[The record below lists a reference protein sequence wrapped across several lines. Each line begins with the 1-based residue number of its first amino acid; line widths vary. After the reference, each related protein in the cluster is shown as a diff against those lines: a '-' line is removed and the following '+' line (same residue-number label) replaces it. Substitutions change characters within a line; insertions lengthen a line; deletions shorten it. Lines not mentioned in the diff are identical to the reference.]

1 MTKSQLLYKFQT
13 FILLC
18 SFQILIAQIPD
29 GYYDTAINQGGADL
43 KLKLNQI
50 IDNHVE
56 FPYTASETDVWDILK
71 ETDKDP
77 NNPDNVILIY
87 SGVSMDGDDRF
98 NPFNTNGWI
107 REHVWAKSR
116 GDFGTEIGPG
126 TDVHALRPLDIV
138 TNVSR
143 NNRAFN
149 NCTNCE
155 IVEDQSGNDTGSKRD
170 TNEYSFEPRDA
181 VKGDVARMLFYM
193 AVRYEGLDGYVDL
206 ELTETVLPLGDNTPF
221 LGVQSTLL
229 QWHRDDPVDDFERN
243 RNDVIYYSFQQ
254 NRNPFID
261 HPELAEYLWGNNVG
275 EVWGN
280 TLSTSEFE
288 TNTIHLFPNPTQDV
302 LTIRGLTTN
311 TTISIYDTLGKN
323 VMSFSAK
330 NDQNTIN
337 LSTLKG
343 LYILKLTT
351 NDYTITKKIVVQ

>member
-1 MTKSQLLYKFQT
+1 MLRKRQFFT
-13 FILLC
+13 FSSVILFC
-18 SFQILIAQIPD
+18 SFQILVAQIPD
-29 GYYDTAINQGGADL
+29 GYYDTAVNYGGTDL
-43 KLKLNQI
+43 KLRLNQI
-50 IDNHVE
+50 IDNHIE
-56 FPYTASETDVWDILK
+56 FPYTSSETDVWDILK

-77 NNPDNVILIY
+77 NNPNNVILIY

-116 GDFGTEIGPG
+116 GDFGTDIGPG

-138 TNVSR
+138 TNVNR

-149 NCTNCE
+149 SCTDCE
-155 IVEDQSGNDTGSKRD
+155 IVEDQWGNDTGSKRD
-170 TNEYSFEPRDA
+170 INEYSFEPRDA

-243 RNDVIYYSFQQ
+243 RNNVIYSYQQ

-261 HPELAEYLWGNNVG
+261 HPELAEYLWGNNTNDT
-275 EVWGN
+275 WGN
-280 TLSTSEFE
+280 SLSIPEFE
-288 TNTIHLFPNPTQDV
+288 GNSIRLFPNPVQDI
-302 LTIRGLTTN
+302 LTLEGLTNN
-311 TTISIYDTLGKN
+311 TIVSIYDALGKN
-323 VMSFSAK
+323 ILSFTANK
-330 NDQNTIN
+330 EQNTIN
-337 LSTLKG
+337 LSGLKG
-343 LYILKLTT
+343 LYSLKLTT
-351 NDYTITKKIVVQ
+351 NGYTIAKKIVVK

>member
-1 MTKSQLLYKFQT
+1 MKNVQRFYRFLT

-18 SFQILIAQIPD
+18 SFQIVVAQIPD
-29 GYYDTAINQGGADL
+29 GYYDTAVNQGGADL
-43 KLKLNQI
+43 KFKLNQI
-50 IDNHVE
+50 IDNHIE

-98 NPFNTNGWI
+98 NPLNTNGWI

-116 GDFGTEIGPG
+116 GDFGTDIGPG

-138 TNVSR
+138 TNVNR

-170 TNEYSFEPRDA
+170 IYEYSFEPRDA
-181 VKGDVARMLFYM
+181 VKGDVARMIFYM

-206 ELTETVLPLGDNTPF
+206 ELTETALPLGDNTPF

-229 QWHRDDPVDDFERN
+229 QWHREDPVDDFERN
-243 RNDVIYYSFQQ
+243 RNDIIYNSYQQ

-261 HPELAEYLWGNNVG
+261 HPELAEYLWGNNTNDN
-275 EVWGN
+275 WSN
-280 TLSTSEFE
+280 ILSTPEFKE
-288 TNTIHLFPNPTQDV
+288 NVIHLFPNPVQDI
-302 LTIRGLTTN
+302 LTIKGLTN
-311 TTISIYDTLGKN
+311 DAKISIYDPLGKS
-323 VMSFSAK
+323 VLSFTA
-330 NDQNTIN
+330 NTEQNTTD
-337 LSTLKG
+337 LSALQG

-351 NDYTITKKIVVQ
+351 NDYTIAKKIIVD